1 MRIDVCIK
9 RKRARGCDWKD
20 NEVLSGEDQKRIGDV
35 VKGRRRWEERE
46 RALKIVD
53 WEAKAKEWKA
63 EEAAWVVGVGK
74 K

>member
-1 MRIDVCIK
+1 MRIDVCLK

-20 NEVLSGEDQKRIGDV
+20 HEVLSREDQMRIGDA
-35 VKGRRRWEERE
+35 VKGRRRWKKRE

-63 EEAAWVVGVGK
+63 EEVAWVVGVRK